1 MATRWLIDLDNG
13 NFVFDGPTSRWSI
26 RSRAQINENGDT
38 DYLEHLIVVE
48 GELVGAGPDP
58 AADCTSKFQ
67 TLRDYLLY
75 RGTPIVLKLELDG
88 NAEYTFSPVDC
99 VGGPKAR
106 EVIQIPVGADHA
118 THVRFTATF
127 WAKQLVSRGGG
138 NNGAIDLFREVQEV
152 SYDGRVQTKR
162 WHARCRAITLS
173 KAKALVLRF
182 KPKVAPLTE
191 DLTERID
198 LNEFEAVWT
207 WERSRQSD
215 VVAFSETLEVTV
227 AGFPWIPDPVVG
239 TDASANPFL
248 HKGRK
253 RAGTVRITM
262 TLEGT
267 DPAKLSPPSP
277 HLTDGPGTR
286 RDVTQERD
294 QPPVLVDAVKG
305 IYRAVYQEYWLIL
318 STTFPTLNHSSHI
331 KPFPDTPAPN
341 GPIGGSQG
349 AKIALG
355 AGG

>member
-48 GELVGAGPDP
+48 GELVGDAPD
-58 AADCTSKFQ
+58 AAASCTAKFQ

-75 RGTPIVLKLELDG
+75 RGTPIILKLELDG

-99 VGGPKAR
+99 VGSPKCR
-106 EVIQIPVGADHA
+106 EVIQLPVGADHA

-127 WAKQLVSRGGG
+127 WCKQLVARGGG
-138 NNGAIDLFREVQEV
+138 NDGALDLFREVEEV
-152 SYDGRVQTKR
+152 SYDGKVQTKR
-162 WHARCRAITLS
+162 WHARCRSTTLAR
-173 KAKALVLRF
+173 AKALVLRF

-198 LNEFEAVWT
+198 LNEFEAIWT
-207 WERSRQSD
+207 WERSKQSD
-215 VVAFSETLEVTV
+215 VVAFSETVEVTV
-227 AGFPWIPDPVVG
+227 KGFPWFPDPVVG
-239 TDASANPFL
+239 SGTGNDPFL

-267 DPAKLSPPSP
+267 DPAKLAAPIP
-277 HLTDGPGTR
+277 HLTDKPGSR
-286 RDVTQERD
+286 RDVTQERN
-294 QPPVLVDAVKG
+294 QPPVIVDAVKG
-305 IYRAVYQEYWLIL
+305 LWRAVFQEYWIIT
-318 STTFPTLNHSSHI
+318 SDGFPQLNHGAHI

-355 AGG
+355 ASG